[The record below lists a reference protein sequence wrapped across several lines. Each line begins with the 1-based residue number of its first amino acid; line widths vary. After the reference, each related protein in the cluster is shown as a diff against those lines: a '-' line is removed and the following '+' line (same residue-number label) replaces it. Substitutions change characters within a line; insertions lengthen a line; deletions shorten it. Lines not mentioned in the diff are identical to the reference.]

1 MDDVVGIIYKATH
14 RDEQIVYVGKTTKSL
29 EIRRRQHLY
38 DAVYGS
44 ALHFHRALRK
54 YGEAAFDWSVI
65 DEAAT
70 EQELNEKER
79 YWIQFYKSF
88 YPYGYNLT
96 FGGEGANFTSAVKEK
111 LSSSLQGR
119 KLSSEHK
126 KNIGDALKGC
136 VGSMTGRQ
144 FSTSHKEKISS
155 AMAARWAEKR
165 REQVGQL

>member
-79 YWIQFYKSF
+79 YWIQFYKSTDSRF
-88 YPYGYNLT
+88 GYNLT
-96 FGGEGANFTSAVKEK
+96 FGGDGLHPSFKMKRSDETRKRLSASKKGEKNPTRRVDVRCRWIHNVPIYFLIEVVKSQRYMASFY
-111 LSSSLQGR
+111 LSGV
-119 KLSSEHK
+119 K
-126 KNIGDALKGC
+126 D
-136 VGSMTGRQ
+136 
-144 FSTSHKEKISS
+144 
-155 AMAARWAEKR
+155 
-165 REQVGQL
+165 